1 MKLSLSGL
9 GIGTLFLTSRCDAL
23 TMSLITDNTT
33 AFKALLIELG
43 EKPILA
49 QTLTMSAFCGLGDFL
64 AQTNSMRTSSTS
76 VCYDWKRVA
85 KFACKGI
92 GCGIIWS
99 HWFML
104 AEIWSTTLTVWI
116 LQQHHVDVKLFA
128 IVRTIVNLLLEQFIA
143 CPLIFGLW
151 DLPIISLMDGKPL
164 IKIPGIVR
172 QKLIKLLI
180 ANAKLWTVANV
191 VIYNAPLNLRVLLV
205 SLADLFWESIV
216 STVASKHEEE
226 NDDEEM
232 EIMHG
237 KVRLS

>member
-1 MKLSLSGL
+1 
-9 GIGTLFLTSRCDAL
+9 
-23 TMSLITDNTT
+23 
-33 AFKALLIELG
+33 
-43 EKPILA
+43 
-49 QTLTMSAFCGLGDFL
+49 
-64 AQTNSMRTSSTS
+64 
-76 VCYDWKRVA
+76 
-85 KFACKGI
+85 
-92 GCGIIWS
+92 
-99 HWFML
+99 ML